1 MSVENIIFPYDY
13 IIVIIILIIIL
24 FSFWK
29 GFVLS
34 VLGLLTWIGS
44 ILITIYSYDIFAQFI
59 TKQILNITFFQNF
72 EYLTSIASTIVS
84 IPIIFLISL
93 FILKKIKLFFK
104 NDLDKNI
111 LGMFLD
117 KIFGIIYGVLFS
129 YALITAVIII
139 LSKNEISGF
148 NYWIMDNSYIIN
160 KINNF
165 NNEYIFLFN
174 TINENS
180 DY

>member
-1 MSVENIIFPYDY
+1 MSIENIIFPYDY

-59 TKQILNITFFQNF
+59 TKQILNIAFFQNF
-72 EYLTSIASTIVS
+72 EYLTSITSIIVS

-111 LGMFLD
+111 LGIFLD
-117 KIFGIIYGVLFS
+117 KIFGIIYGILFS
-129 YALITAVIII
+129 YALITAFIII

-160 KINNF
+160 KINYF